1 MIQTDTY
8 LSQSDEQREAPS
20 GQFIRT
26 SLKQGGLKISLSNQ
40 HSSELLKF
48 WSWVIFSR
56 CLLLLAS
63 PPLLKCIDQDLH
75 QFEDILCTIFQA
87 FPSLKYIYAWT
98 DCHWLKSVAY
108 TNCYVD
114 NIDMESLVISMW
126 RVLDQSW

>member
-20 GQFIRT
+20 EQFIRT

-40 HSSELLKF
+40 YSSELLKF
-48 WSWVIFSR
+48 CSRVIFSR

-75 QFEDILCTIFQA
+75 QFEDILHMYSFSGI
-87 FPSLKYIYAWT
+87 SLFKIHIRMNRLSLIEECGLHQLLCGQYRYG
-98 DCHWLKSVAY
+98 KSS
-108 TNCYVD
+108 D
-114 NIDMESLVISMW
+114 
-126 RVLDQSW
+126 